1 MRVVLLL
8 KSCELQVPIL
18 KIWFNEL
25 WVPFYELRSNFTSW
39 KFILPNG
46 NKITSSKLL
55 FASCDLLLMS
65 CKFKE
70 IIVRVAS
77 CVFHVENLKKLF
89 SELEVAFYELKIQD
103 DKLTSWKFKMI
114 IFTSCKVDL
123 YKLNI

>member
-39 KFILPNG
+39 KFILLNG
-46 NKITSSKLL
+46 NKIASCKLL
-55 FASCDLLLMS
+55 YASCELLLTS

-70 IIVRVAS
+70 IIVQDAS
-77 CVFHVENLKKLF
+77 CVFK
-89 SELEVAFYELKIQD
+89 LKI
-103 DKLTSWKFKMI
+103 
-114 IFTSCKVDL
+114 
-123 YKLNI
+123 